1 MGENFNDDKN
11 LTDVSERKLKIGKVY
26 RHYKG
31 KEYLVL
37 HIAKH
42 SETLEDMVVYQALY
56 GEKRIWVRPIR
67 MFLEK
72 VEVEGKI
79 VNRFEEKIIKNKENN

>member
-1 MGENFNDDKN
+1 MEENFNDDRN
-11 LTDVSERKLKIGKVY
+11 WTDVSESKLKIGKVY

-56 GEKRIWVRPIR
+56 GEKKIWVRPLK

-72 VEVEGKI
+72 VEVEGKR
-79 VNRFEEKIIKNKENN
+79 VNRFVEKEK